1 LKISLNAVLTLL
13 LLLLAFFLLAQTI
26 NQRSV
31 LYGIALVAVV
41 ALLIKVITKYSA
53 IFSILFLISVWLLIQ
68 SPPVQTWLISK
79 ATSTLSREL
88 NTTISIKH
96 VDLSLF
102 NKIIMRKT
110 LIEDQNKDTLL
121 YAGELNI
128 NITDWFFAKD
138 SAELHYIGLNDA
150 TIKLQRTDSVWN
162 YQFLADYFAGPKKT
176 STKKGIVFEL
186 KKIQFNNIHFL
197 KRDGWRGE
205 DMNLHLASMS
215 LNADEINFSKK
226 KARIS
231 SLEFTEPSFSITNYQ
246 GKRLVAPVDTA
257 KIINDKNHLRFNAA
271 GWDITAKSLNIKNG
285 SFRDDKLNGIKP
297 TDYFDSHHIYFSSI
311 NWDFTNLKMQQD
323 TVTAQIQLS
332 TKERSGLVVKKLTS
346 QVKFFPEAME
356 FYKLDLQTGKSH
368 LRKFFA
374 MRYKTFDDMS
384 DFINKVTMEGDFT
397 DANIDSDDIGYFAP
411 ELKNWKK
418 NIRITGNISG
428 PVENLRGKNIQISAG
443 KNTLLNGDIHLKGLP
458 DIDQTFI
465 EFKSNDFRTTY
476 ADMVTLV
483 PQLKEITQP
492 RLDLIEYLRFKGT
505 FNGYIKNF
513 VTNGTIETKL
523 GTLITDVNMK
533 FPDNSPTIYAGSI
546 NTTNFDL
553 GKFLDN
559 DNLGAISFD
568 GKINGSGLAAK
579 TLNAELDGT
588 VHNLEFN
595 DYTYQDIVVKGSIA
609 KKKFNGQLISS
620 DPNLQAELN
629 GLIDFSHGLPKFDF
643 DAQVTQADFKKLNF
657 IKDPLEFNGKLQFN
671 FTGNNLDNILG
682 TARIY
687 DAAIFKNGQR
697 ISFDSLTLN
706 SSVSDNNDKTIT
718 ILSNEFTAVL
728 AGEFSTRDLPA
739 AFQTFLNKYYPS
751 YIQPTKTKLAP
762 QNFSFVISTKK
773 VDNYLDLFEK
783 KITGFNNTTISG
795 RINTKENLLDLNA
808 EIPQFT
814 YKNISFNNVNL
825 KGIGNLDS
833 LSAETTIGDVQV
845 NDSLHFPGTHIKVHS
860 SSDVSDVTITTS
872 ANQTLNSANI
882 AAQVKTLPDGV
893 RIKFKPSVFEV
904 NSKPWTINKDGE
916 LVLSKNLVSAN
927 DLKIYSGDQQVLIT
941 THPSK
946 DGSWNDVHIDLKKIN
961 IGDFTPYLVKSDRL
975 EGLLT
980 GTSDITDP
988 FGTNQN
994 FTFNGQAEQFRLNN
1008 DSVGKLD
1015 IAGNYDKTSGLVNAQ
1030 VNSDNK
1036 NYHFD
1041 LKGIF
1046 STLDSTKTAN
1056 QPINLTINL
1065 KDTKI
1070 NLLQKYLDEIFSNID
1085 GYASG
1090 QLQIAGAGN
1099 KLKYLGKLQ
1108 LKDGRLKVNYTQCSY
1123 KIPLANVDME
1133 DGFIDFGP
1141 FEIQDTLGHTG
1152 QVTRAKLY
1160 HHSFNDLSY
1169 DFAISTNKMLLLNT
1183 KLTDNNQFYGKLI
1196 GRVAFTLTGKQ
1207 ENMQMGIKG
1216 EPTDSSNIYI
1226 PSSTNRES
1234 ADADFI
1240 VWKVYGKEMQAVRD
1254 KKATNLTVKLDITAN
1269 NYANVYVVIDPLT
1282 NDIIKA
1288 NGRGNLLIRVG
1299 TSEDLTIN
1307 GRYEIDKGSYNFSF
1321 QSYIH
1326 KPFTFSEDAD
1336 NFIQWTGD
1344 PYDAH
1349 INIEAKYE
1357 AENISFN
1364 DLGYS
1369 SLSSGGYGISSNSPV
1384 KKYRGPILV
1393 TAKLTDRLMK
1403 PTIAFEIDLPPNS
1416 PLRNDQDALTLMQII
1431 QKDPNELNKQVSF
1444 LVVFDQFGPLS
1455 NSNTTFDPTTA
1466 ISGIFVN
1473 SISGIFSNAMSRW
1486 TSQRVQK
1493 IFNDPSIRVNFN
1505 SIFYN
1510 GSNQLVDADPTRLAY
1525 DRTNLNLTIGKS
1537 FLNERLTFIFGSALD
1552 FGLSAQQAAAASFQF
1567 LPDITA
1573 EYKITPDGRFAFSLF
1588 YRDSYQYLSVA
1599 NHTENSSGGSIS
1611 YTRDFDK
1618 IDELFKKKKK
1628 EKPKA
1633 VKPPVPA
1640 QTQAPAETSSN

>member
-1 LKISLNAVLTLL
+1 MIIRQTL
-13 LLLLAFFLLAQTI
+13 
-26 NQRSV
+26 V
-31 LYGIALVAVV
+31 
-41 ALLIKVITKYSA
+41 
-53 IFSILFLISVWLLIQ
+53 
-68 SPPVQTWLISK
+68 
-79 ATSTLSREL
+79 
-88 NTTISIKH
+88 
-96 VDLSLF
+96 
-102 NKIIMRKT
+102 
-110 LIEDQNKDTLL
+110 EDQNKDTLL
-121 YAGELNI
+121 FAGELNV

-138 SAELHYIGLNDA
+138 SAELQYIGLNDA

-162 YQFLADYFAGPKKT
+162 YQFLADYFGGPKKT
-176 STKKGIVFEL
+176 STKKGIVFDL
-186 KKIQFNNIHFL
+186 KKVQLNNIHFL

-205 DMNLHLASMS
+205 DMDLHLASMS
-215 LNADEINFSKK
+215 LNADEINFSEKI
-226 KARIS
+226 ARIN

-246 GKRLVAPVDTA
+246 GKRLVAPIDTA
-257 KIINDKNHLRFNAA
+257 KIINDKNHLRFNTA
-271 GWDITAKSLNIKNG
+271 GWNITAKTMTVKNG

-297 TDYFDSHHIYFSSI
+297 TDYFDSHHIYFSAI

-323 TVTAQIQLS
+323 TMVAQIQLS
-332 TKERSGLVVKKLTS
+332 TKERSGLVVKKLS
-346 QVKFFPEAME
+346 AQVKFFPEAME
-356 FYKLDLQTGKSH
+356 FAKLDLQTGKSH

-374 MRYKTFDDMS
+374 MRYKSFDDMS
-384 DFINKVTMEGDFT
+384 DFVTKVNMEGDFT
-397 DANIDSDDIGYFAP
+397 DASISSDDIAYFAP

-418 NIRITGNISG
+418 DIRITGIING
-428 PVENLRGKNIQISAG
+428 TVANLGGKNIVITAG

-483 PQLKEITQP
+483 PQLKTVTQP

-523 GTLITDVNMK
+523 GTLVTDVNMK
-533 FPDNSPTIYAGSI
+533 FPGNNPTIYAGSI
-546 NTTNFDL
+546 NTTNFEL

-559 DNLGAISFD
+559 DNLGNISFN
-568 GKINGSGLAAK
+568 GKINGSGLAAN
-579 TLNAELDGT
+579 TLNAQLDGT
-588 VHNLEFN
+588 IHNLEFH
-595 DYTYQDIVVKGSIA
+595 DYTYQDIVVKGSVA
-609 KKKFNGQLISS
+609 KKKFNGHLISS

-629 GLIDFSHGLPKFDF
+629 GLIDFSQGLPKFDF
-643 DAQVTQADFKKLNF
+643 DAQVTQADFRKLNF
-657 IKDPLEFNGKLQFN
+657 IKDALEFNGKLEFN
-671 FTGNNLDNILG
+671 FTGNSLDNILG

-697 ISFDSLTLN
+697 ISFDSLTLQ
-706 SSVSDNNDKTIT
+706 SAITDNNKTIT
-718 ILSNEFTAVL
+718 ILSNEFDAALV
-728 AGEFSTRDLPA
+728 GEFSIKDLPS

-751 YIQPTKTKLAP
+751 YIKPTITKLAP
-762 QNFSFVISTKK
+762 QNFSFVITTKK
-773 VDNYLDLFEK
+773 IDDYLELFEK
-783 KITGFNNTTISG
+783 RITGFNNTTISG

-808 EIPQFT
+808 EVPQFT
-814 YKNISFNNVNL
+814 YKNLTFNNVVL
-825 KGIGNLDS
+825 KGNGNLDS
-833 LSAETTIGDVQV
+833 LSADATIGDVQV
-845 NDSLHFPGTHIKVHS
+845 NDSLHFPGTHIKVRS
-860 SSDVSDVTITTS
+860 SSDVSDVAITTS

-916 LVLSKNLVSAN
+916 LVLSKDLVSAN

-941 THPSK
+941 THPSR
-946 DGSWNDVHIDLKKIN
+946 DGNWNDVHIDLKKIN
-961 IGDFTPYLVKSDRL
+961 IGDFSPYLVKSDRL
-975 EGLLT
+975 EGLVT
-980 GTSDITDP
+980 GTSDIIDP
-988 FGTNQN
+988 FGEKQN
-994 FTFNGQAEQFRLNN
+994 FTFKGQAEQFRLNN
-1008 DSVGKLD
+1008 DSIGKID
-1015 IAGNYDKTSGLVNAQ
+1015 IAGGYDKNSGLVNAQ

-1046 STLDSTKTAN
+1046 STLDSSKTTN

-1065 KDTKI
+1065 KDTKVE
-1070 NLLQKYLDEIFSNID
+1070 LLQKYIDGVFSNID

-1090 QLQIAGAGN
+1090 QLQVVGPGN
-1099 KLKYLGKLQ
+1099 QLKYIGKLQ
-1108 LKDGRLKVNYTQCSY
+1108 LRDGKLKVNYTQCTY
-1123 KIPLANVDME
+1123 KIPSANVDME
-1133 DGFIDFGP
+1133 DGFIDFGA
-1141 FEIQDTLGHTG
+1141 FTIQDTLGHSA

-1196 GRVAFTLTGKQ
+1196 GRVNFTLTGKQ
-1207 ENMQMGIKG
+1207 ENMLMSIKG
-1216 EPTDSSNIYI
+1216 EPTDSSNIFI
-1226 PSSTNRES
+1226 PSASNRES

-1240 VWKVYGKEMQAVRD
+1240 EWKVYGKEMHSSFN
-1254 KKATNLTVKLDITAN
+1254 KKATDLKVKLDLTAN

-1288 NGRGNLLIRVG
+1288 NGRGNLLINVG
-1299 TSEDLTIN
+1299 TTEDLTIN
-1307 GRYEIDKGSYNFSF
+1307 GRYEIDRGSYNFSF
-1321 QSYIH
+1321 QSLVR
-1326 KPFTFSEDAD
+1326 KPFTFSESAD
-1336 NFIQWTGD
+1336 NYIQWTGN
-1344 PYDAH
+1344 PYDAD
-1349 INIEAKYE
+1349 INIEAIYE

-1364 DLGYS
+1364 DLGYNTS
-1369 SLSSGGYGISSNSPV
+1369 AGGSYGTSTNLN
-1384 KKYRGPILV
+1384 KYRGPIIV
-1393 TAKLTDRLMK
+1393 TAKLTNKLTS
-1403 PTIAFEIDLPPNS
+1403 PTIAFAIDLPPNS
-1416 PLRNDQDALTLMQII
+1416 PLRNDQGALNLLQII
-1431 QKDPNELNKQVSF
+1431 QNDPNELNKQVSF
-1444 LVVFDQFGPLS
+1444 LVVFGQFGPLS
-1455 NSNTTFDPTTA
+1455 NSNTTFDASTA

-1473 SISGIFSNAMSRW
+1473 SISGVFSNVLSKW
-1486 TSQRVQK
+1486 SSNIFQK
-1493 IFNDPSIRVNFN
+1493 IFNDPGIRVNFN

-1510 GSNQLVDADPTRLAY
+1510 GSNTLTGIDADPSRLNY

-1537 FLNERLTFIFGSALD
+1537 FLNQRLTFIFGSALD

-1599 NHTENSSGGSIS
+1599 NHTENSSGGSVS

-1628 EKPKA
+1628 DKDKDKPKEIKA
-1633 VKPPVPA
+1633 PVA
-1640 QTQAPAETSSN
+1640 TAAPAETSSQ